1 MPVDLISSP
10 DKSLPALPP
19 TSPEIHPDSTTTP
32 ESTAAIIATS
42 SPTIAL
48 PTSSSTTA
56 SAALSG
62 PEAISNLLIGQRGV
76 NRLFEDFTQTL
87 STRDKEIH
95 QLKDR
100 LEEIEHT
107 LSSITEQLDQET
119 TLRISVESQRDTILR
134 DDASAAKVVE
144 RYMTFTQ
151 KTHATVHLHL
161 DNLRARAAATQLS
174 LRKELV
180 HTQSR
185 LVSETERAERLR
197 LALDEASENLQREVG
212 GRRREVGLRLK
223 MISNE
228 ERRERRIEI
237 WLDRVRR
244 QRDGVEGAVLEADIL
259 ESLLDEGIE
268 AYNLDSKPN
277 ATIGQGQLA
286 SKDKQRSWKGI
297 LGRKR
302 GFSNATTL
310 SDGGEAASIAR
321 VLLAEELVDTLVRD
335 LQIETERRM
344 ALEGERVEW
353 LAKEAAEGVGAE
365 EIGAGENDG
374 HGDGVMFDL
383 DQHEHEHEHE
393 ADGDGNVKEDEAIKV
408 GDGDKDVLVSAEEEI
423 LDDPILLPLETPL
436 IPLETPPPIEPTPTL
451 TRLSSIFTPL
461 LESHKPLQSSLNA
474 LSHSLSDIRDSLP
487 TKRNLIRRTPLQDP
501 VLLSIL
507 ENLHESLEDAR
518 VDVEIAIADEDRVY
532 RGFEALLGV
541 GLGGVVQSSSVF
553 EDAREFVAFKLS
565 EGWTKLNGKV
575 GDLEMDLSTV
585 KSKIHELEGMDLSYD
600 EEPTSPSLSRTG
612 SNMDTPTLRPKSV
625 WNTLDLKTV
634 TLVPTTP
641 VPEEGRRRLG
651 QGVFGGVS
659 SVGRSFS
666 ASVISAPRKVG
677 GFAGGL
683 YKPRNK
689 KSEEVGL
696 IQDNDKGDDVE

>member
-1 MPVDLISSP
+1 MPTDLISSP
-10 DKSLPALPP
+10 DKSLPALPTTESEDSNP
-19 TSPEIHPDSTTTP
+19 TPAAIASASSTTTA
-32 ESTAAIIATS
+32 EI
-42 SPTIAL
+42 
-48 PTSSSTTA
+48 TSSSATISTA
-56 SAALSG
+56 VTG

-95 QLKDR
+95 RLKDR

-107 LSSITEQLDQET
+107 LSTITEQLDQET
-119 TLRISVESQRDTILR
+119 TLRISAESQRDTILR

-185 LVSETERAERLR
+185 LVAETERAERLR

-228 ERRERRIEI
+228 ERRERKIEI

-244 QRDGVEGAVLEADIL
+244 QREGVEGAVLEADIL

-277 ATIGQGQLA
+277 ATVGQGQIA

-302 GFSNATTL
+302 GISNATTL

-321 VLLAEELVDTLVRD
+321 VLLAEELVDTLVKD
-335 LQIETERRM
+335 LQVETERRM

-353 LAKEAAEGVGAE
+353 LAKEAIEGVE
-365 EIGAGENDG
+365 AGEVGVGEDDG

-393 ADGDGNVKEDEAIKV
+393 AEGEGHGEGDGKGEEAIEV
-408 GDGDKDVLVSAEEEI
+408 GDGDKEIALSTGEEI
-423 LDDPILLPLETPL
+423 LNDPILLPLEPPL
-436 IPLETPPPIEPTPTL
+436 IPLETPPPLEPTPTL
-451 TRLSSIFTPL
+451 TRLSTIFDPL

-474 LSHSLSDIRDSLP
+474 LSHSLSDIRESLP
-487 TKRNLIRRTPLQDP
+487 TKRNLIRKTPLQDP
-501 VLLSIL
+501 ILLSIL

-541 GLGGVVQSSSVF
+541 GGGGVVQSHNVF
-553 EDAREFVAFKLS
+553 EDAREFVAFKLN
-565 EGWTKLNGKV
+565 EGWTKLSGKV

-585 KSKIHELEGMDLSYD
+585 KSKIHELEGMDLSYED
-600 EEPTSPSLSRTG
+600 ESSLSRTG
-612 SNMDTPTLRPKSV
+612 SNVETPISKPKSI

-634 TLVPTTP
+634 TLAPTTP
-641 VPEEGRRRLG
+641 IPEEGRRRLG

-696 IQDNDKGDDVE
+696 IQDNNREADDVE

>member
-1 MPVDLISSP
+1 MPTDLVSSP

-19 TSPEIHPDSTTTP
+19 TESEDSNPTP
-32 ESTAAIIATS
+32 AAIPSTS
-42 SPTIAL
+42 SPTAAKIA
-48 PTSSSTTA
+48 PNSATSSTA
-56 SAALSG
+56 VTG

-95 QLKDR
+95 RLKDR

-107 LSSITEQLDQET
+107 LSTITEQLDQET
-119 TLRISVESQRDTILR
+119 TLRISAESQRDTILR

-228 ERRERRIEI
+228 ERRERKIEI

-268 AYNLDSKPN
+268 AYNLDSKSN
-277 ATIGQGQLA
+277 TTTGQGQIA

-302 GFSNATTL
+302 GISNATTL

-321 VLLAEELVDTLVRD
+321 VLLAEELVDTLVKD
-335 LQIETERRM
+335 LQVETERRM

-353 LAKEAAEGVGAE
+353 LAKEAVEGREVE
-365 EIGAGENDG
+365 EVGAGENDG

-393 ADGDGNVKEDEAIKV
+393 HDAEGEGEGDAKGDEAVKV
-408 GDGDKDVLVSAEEEI
+408 GDGKADDSVPAEEEI
-423 LDDPILLPLETPL
+423 LTDPILLPLETPL
-436 IPLETPPPIEPTPTL
+436 IPLETPPPLEPSPTL
-451 TRLSSIFTPL
+451 TRLSTIFTPL

-474 LSHSLSDIRDSLP
+474 LSHSLSDIRESLP
-487 TKRNLIRRTPLQDP
+487 TKRPLIRKTPLQDP

-541 GLGGVVQSSSVF
+541 GGGGVVQSSNVF
-553 EDAREFVAFKLS
+553 EDAREFVAFKLN
-565 EGWTKLNGKV
+565 EGWTKLSGKV

-585 KSKIHELEGMDLSYD
+585 KSKIHELEGMDLSYE
-600 EEPTSPSLSRTG
+600 EEPTSPSLSRTT
-612 SNMDTPTLRPKSV
+612 SDMSTPKPKSI

-634 TLVPTTP
+634 TLAPTTP

-651 QGVFGGVS
+651 QGVCGGVS

-696 IQDNDKGDDVE
+696 IQDNKEADDVE

>member
-1 MPVDLISSP
+1 V
-10 DKSLPALPP
+10 
-19 TSPEIHPDSTTTP
+19 T
-32 ESTAAIIATS
+32 
-42 SPTIAL
+42 
-48 PTSSSTTA
+48 
-56 SAALSG
+56 G

-95 QLKDR
+95 RLKDR

-107 LSSITEQLDQET
+107 LSTITEQLDQET
-119 TLRISVESQRDTILR
+119 TLRISAESQRDTILR

-228 ERRERRIEI
+228 ERRERKIEI

-244 QRDGVEGAVLEADIL
+244 QREGVEGAVLEADIL

-268 AYNLDSKPN
+268 AYNLDSKS
-277 ATIGQGQLA
+277 TTTGQGQIA
-286 SKDKQRSWKGI
+286 SKDKQRSWKGM

-302 GFSNATTL
+302 GISNATTL

-321 VLLAEELVDTLVRD
+321 VLLAEELVDTLVKD

-344 ALEGERVEW
+344 ALESERVEW
-353 LAKEAAEGVGAE
+353 LAKEAVEGVEAGE
-365 EIGAGENDG
+365 VGVGENDG

-393 ADGDGNVKEDEAIKV
+393 AEGEGHGEGDGKGEETIKV
-408 GDGDKDVLVSAEEEI
+408 GGGDMEIPGSTEEEI
-423 LDDPILLPLETPL
+423 LNDPILLPLETPL
-436 IPLETPPPIEPTPTL
+436 IPLETPPPLEPTPTL
-451 TRLSSIFTPL
+451 TRLSTIFDPL

-474 LSHSLSDIRDSLP
+474 LSHSLSDIRESLP
-487 TKRNLIRRTPLQDP
+487 TKRNLIRKTPLQDP

-541 GLGGVVQSSSVF
+541 GGGGVVQSSNVF
-553 EDAREFVAFKLS
+553 EDAREFVAFKLKD
-565 EGWTKLNGKV
+565 GWTKLSGKV

-585 KSKIHELEGMDLSYD
+585 KSKIHELEGMDLSYE

-612 SNMDTPTLRPKSV
+612 LNVETPISKPKSI

-634 TLVPTTP
+634 TLAPTTP
-641 VPEEGRRRLG
+641 IPEEGRRRLG

-683 YKPRNK
+683 YKPKNK

-696 IQDNDKGDDVE
+696 IQDNNREADDVE

>member
-1 MPVDLISSP
+1 MPTDLISSP

-19 TSPEIHPDSTTTP
+19 IESEDTNPTP
-32 ESTAAIIATS
+32 AVIPSTS
-42 SPTIAL
+42 SPTTAEIPPNSA
-48 PTSSSTTA
+48 TSSNAVT
-56 SAALSG
+56 G

-76 NRLFEDFTQTL
+76 NRLFEDFTQIL

-95 QLKDR
+95 RLKDR

-107 LSSITEQLDQET
+107 LSTITEQLDQET
-119 TLRISVESQRDTILR
+119 TLRISAESQRDTILR

-185 LVSETERAERLR
+185 LVGETERAERLR

-228 ERRERRIEI
+228 ERRERKIEI

-277 ATIGQGQLA
+277 GTTGQGQLA

-302 GFSNATTL
+302 GISNATTL

-321 VLLAEELVDTLVRD
+321 VLLAEELVDTLVKD
-335 LQIETERRM
+335 LQAETERRM

-353 LAKEAAEGVGAE
+353 LAKEAVEGVE
-365 EIGAGENDG
+365 AGDENVG

-383 DQHEHEHEHE
+383 DQHEHEHEAE
-393 ADGDGNVKEDEAIKV
+393 GEGEGEGDAKEDEAVKV
-408 GDGDKDVLVSAEEEI
+408 GDGKADDSVPAEEEI
-423 LDDPILLPLETPL
+423 LTDPILLPLETPS
-436 IPLETPPPIEPTPTL
+436 IPLETPPPLEPTPTL
-451 TRLSSIFTPL
+451 TRLSGIFTPL

-487 TKRNLIRRTPLQDP
+487 TKRPLIRKTPLQDP

-541 GLGGVVQSSSVF
+541 GGGGVVQSSNVF
-553 EDAREFVAFKLS
+553 EDAREFVAFKLND
-565 EGWTKLNGKV
+565 GWTKLSGKV

-585 KSKIHELEGMDLSYD
+585 KSKIHELEGMDLSYE
-600 EEPTSPSLSRTG
+600 EEPTSPSLSRTT
-612 SNMDTPTLRPKSV
+612 SDISTPKPKSI

-634 TLVPTTP
+634 TLAPTTP

-696 IQDNDKGDDVE
+696 IQDNSREADDVE

>member
-1 MPVDLISSP
+1 MPTDLISSP

-19 TSPEIHPDSTTTP
+19 TSPEKDSNSTP
-32 ESTAAIIATS
+32 ASEPTATITSTSSTATAEI
-42 SPTIAL
+42 P
-48 PTSSSTTA
+48 PSSTAVT
-56 SAALSG
+56 G

-95 QLKDR
+95 RLKDR

-107 LSSITEQLDQET
+107 LSTITEQLDQET
-119 TLRISVESQRDTILR
+119 TLRISAESQRDTILR

-228 ERRERRIEI
+228 ERRERKIEI

-244 QRDGVEGAVLEADIL
+244 QREGVEGAVLEADIL

-268 AYNLDSKPN
+268 AYNLDSKS
-277 ATIGQGQLA
+277 TTTGQGQIA
-286 SKDKQRSWKGI
+286 SKDKQRSWKGM

-302 GFSNATTL
+302 GISNATTL

-321 VLLAEELVDTLVRD
+321 VLLAEELVDTLVKD

-344 ALEGERVEW
+344 ALESERVEW
-353 LAKEAAEGVGAE
+353 LAKEAVEGVEAGE
-365 EIGAGENDG
+365 VGVGENDG

-393 ADGDGNVKEDEAIKV
+393 AEGEGHGEGDGKGEETIKV
-408 GDGDKDVLVSAEEEI
+408 GGGDMEIPGSTEEEI
-423 LDDPILLPLETPL
+423 LNDPILLPLETPL
-436 IPLETPPPIEPTPTL
+436 IPLETPPPLEPTPTL
-451 TRLSSIFTPL
+451 TRLSTIFDPL

-474 LSHSLSDIRDSLP
+474 LSHSLSDIRESLP
-487 TKRNLIRRTPLQDP
+487 TKRNLIRKTPLQDP

-541 GLGGVVQSSSVF
+541 GGGGVVQSSNVF
-553 EDAREFVAFKLS
+553 EDAREFVAFKLKD
-565 EGWTKLNGKV
+565 GWTKLSGKV

-585 KSKIHELEGMDLSYD
+585 KSKIHELEGMDLSYE

-612 SNMDTPTLRPKSV
+612 LNVETPISKPKSI

-634 TLVPTTP
+634 TLAPTTP
-641 VPEEGRRRLG
+641 IPEEGRRRLG

-683 YKPRNK
+683 YKPKNK

-696 IQDNDKGDDVE
+696 IQDNNREADDVE

>member
-1 MPVDLISSP
+1 MPTDLISSP

-19 TSPEIHPDSTTTP
+19 TSPEKDSNSTPASESTATTTSTTTAVIP
-32 ESTAAIIATS
+32 PSSTAVT
-42 SPTIAL
+42 
-48 PTSSSTTA
+48 
-56 SAALSG
+56 G

-95 QLKDR
+95 RLKDR

-107 LSSITEQLDQET
+107 LSTITEQLDQET
-119 TLRISVESQRDTILR
+119 TLRISAESQRDTILR

-161 DNLRARAAATQLS
+161 DNLRARAAATQLF

-228 ERRERRIEI
+228 ERRERKIEI

-268 AYNLDSKPN
+268 AYNLDSKSN
-277 ATIGQGQLA
+277 TTTGQGQIA

-302 GFSNATTL
+302 GISNATTL

-321 VLLAEELVDTLVRD
+321 VLLAEELVDTLVKD
-335 LQIETERRM
+335 LQVETERRM

-353 LAKEAAEGVGAE
+353 LAKEAVEGVEAGE
-365 EIGAGENDG
+365 VRAGENDE

-393 ADGDGNVKEDEAIKV
+393 AEGEGESHGEGDGKRKETIKV
-408 GDGDKDVLVSAEEEI
+408 GDGDIDIPVSTEEET
-423 LDDPILLPLETPL
+423 LNDPILLPLETPL
-436 IPLETPPPIEPTPTL
+436 IPLETPPPLEPTPTL
-451 TRLSSIFTPL
+451 TRLSTIFAPL

-474 LSHSLSDIRDSLP
+474 LSHSLSDIRESLP
-487 TKRNLIRRTPLQDP
+487 TKRNLIRKTPLQDP

-541 GLGGVVQSSSVF
+541 GGGGVVQSSNVF
-553 EDAREFVAFKLS
+553 EDAREFVTFKLN
-565 EGWTKLNGKV
+565 EGWTKLSGKV

-585 KSKIHELEGMDLSYD
+585 KSKIHELEGMDLTY
-600 EEPTSPSLSRTG
+600 EEESPSLNRTN
-612 SNMDTPTLRPKSV
+612 SDISTPKPKSI
-625 WNTLDLKTV
+625 WSTLDLKTI
-634 TLVPTTP
+634 TLAPTTP

-696 IQDNDKGDDVE
+696 IQDNNDRGDDVE